1 MEIIGE
7 SSNGRESALTSW
19 IGAGAVGLGFGAAL
33 VFGCGVA
40 NADTAPGNHRGA
52 AAGDGSSSSPGRG
65 ASAPNEAADDQASR
79 SPGSAGRSA
88 RLPRSEVVAGP
99 AATARHGS
107 APPSASPAVT
117 GRPTPASPAGAAGR
131 GEAIPSSAVGWG
143 IAAPAPSAQ
152 PVAPAAVPSP
162 RVAAPAVAVPA
173 AVVNVQG
180 GSGAP
185 APADVSAKP
194 PGAVAAVAPTA
205 SAARTVGIDA
215 LRTLPD
221 GPALPIG
228 GPIPEL
234 VWGIFRRTEAQ
245 EAALPAASTRFM
257 SAAAVST
264 PSLSI
269 ADASI
274 AEGNSGTS
282 NMTFNVTLSSP
293 ATSKVTVRYATAS
306 GTASSYSDYTS
317 TSGTLTFAPGVT
329 TQSITVKVTGNT
341 TVEPDETFSVQLSRA
356 SGATLA
362 RATATGTILNDDSA
376 LPTVSIADASL
387 TEGNSGTSNMAFT
400 VSLSKASSSTVS
412 VGYATASATATAGQ
426 DYNTASGTVT
436 FAPGV
441 TSQVVNVG
449 VVGDTAVE
457 SDETFTVKLSG
468 PSGATLARTTAT
480 GTIRTDDVASQPGG
494 PAVPFG
500 SHLRPYAAGTILP
513 SISQATMDAA
523 VVALYTKWKSNFVVS
538 AGSYGLA
545 VKSTD
550 ADYPYVAEAQ
560 GYGLEITALMAGA
573 DPAAQTTFDGI
584 LKYVL
589 AHPSSINSGLL
600 AAEQNSSFASVNGK
614 DSATDG
620 DLAVAYGLLLA
631 DKQWGS
637 TGTYNYKQLAV
648 ARINAI
654 KAGEMD
660 PVTKL
665 PTLGDWNTPGD
676 SLYNSTRPSDFMIDH
691 FRAFKAATGDPFW
704 DSAVTAAQNLVTQQQ
719 NTYAPSTGLI
729 ADFVVNTNT
738 TPKPAPA
745 NFLEGST
752 DGQYSYNAVRVPWH
766 LGADAAVYGDATS
779 RAQIQ
784 KMTAWFQTKTGGDP
798 SKIVSG
804 YKLDGTAVVK
814 YLDPEFVAVLGPAA
828 MGNSANQ
835 AWLDKIWNYTVAQS
849 QGPVANEY
857 YGASLMLQSMIVMS
871 GNYWTP

>member
-1 MEIIGE
+1 MRIIRE
-7 SSNGRESALTSW
+7 SSNSWNAVLTSW
-19 IGAGAVGLGFGAAL
+19 LGSCAVGLGFGAAL
-33 VFGCGVA
+33 ACGCGIA
-40 NADTAPGNHRGA
+40 NADTTPGNHRGGATGDGPPSSQDRSLSAPTA
-52 AAGDGSSSSPGRG
+52 AADGPRSRG
-65 ASAPNEAADDQASR
+65 ST
-79 SPGSAGRSA
+79 GRST
-88 RLPRSEVVAGP
+88 RLPRSEVVGAP
-99 AATARHGS
+99 AATTRRGSATLSAPAVNARPTLPGPAGAVTHTV
-107 APPSASPAVT
+107 APPSTAV
-117 GRPTPASPAGAAGR
+117 GR
-131 GEAIPSSAVGWG
+131 GIDVPV
-143 IAAPAPSAQ
+143 SAQ
-152 PVAPAAVPSP
+152 PVAPVVVPSP
-162 RVAAPAVAVPA
+162 AVADPVVAAPA
-173 AVVNVQG
+173 AVVSVHG
-180 GSGAP
+180 GSATSAP
-185 APADVSAKP
+185 AVVSVKP
-194 PGAVAAVAPTA
+194 PGAVATAAPAA
-205 SAARTVGIDA
+205 SAVRTGGLDGF
-215 LRTLPD
+215 RTLPA
-221 GPALPIG
+221 GPVLPVG
-228 GPIPEL
+228 VPIPEL
-234 VWGIFRRTEAQ
+234 AWAIFRRTDSRDGV
-245 EAALPAASTRFM
+245 LPAAATRLA

-282 NMTFNVTLSSP
+282 NMAFKVTLSSA

-306 GTASSYSDYTS
+306 GTASSSSDYTS

-329 TQSITVKVTGNT
+329 SQTITVKVAGNT
-341 TVEPDETFSVQLSRA
+341 TVEPDETFTVKLSRA

-400 VSLSKASSSTVS
+400 VSLSNASASTVS
-412 VGYATASATATAGQ
+412 VGYATAGATATAGQ
-426 DYNTASGTVT
+426 DYNTASGTIT

-449 VVGDTAVE
+449 VIGDTSVE
-457 SDETFTVKLSG
+457 SDETFTVKLST

-573 DPAAQTTFDGI
+573 DPAAQSTFDGI

-589 AHPSSINSGLL
+589 THPSSINSGLL

-637 TGTYNYKQLAV
+637 TGTYNYKQLAIS
-648 ARINAI
+648 RINAI

-704 DSAVTAAQNLVTQQQ
+704 DSAVTAAQTLVTQQQ
-719 NTYAPSTGLI
+719 NSYAPSTGLI

-779 RAQIQ
+779 KAQIQ

-804 YKLDGTAVVK
+804 YKLDGTAVVS

-835 AWLDKIWNYTVAQS
+835 AWLDKIWNYTAAQS
-849 QGPVANEY
+849 QGSAANTY